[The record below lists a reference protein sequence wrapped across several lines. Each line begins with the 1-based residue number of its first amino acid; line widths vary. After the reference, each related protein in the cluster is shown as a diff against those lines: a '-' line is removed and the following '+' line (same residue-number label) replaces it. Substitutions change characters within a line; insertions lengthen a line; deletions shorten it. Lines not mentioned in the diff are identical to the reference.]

1 VKNVDYNTTIKT
13 VLLCV
18 GIILSVLQSQA
29 AIISGIVKDVMTQDP
44 ISNIYLNLRGSNKN
58 TTSDNVGLFKFADIQ
73 PGTYTLIIRTIGDK
87 KEAYQFPIATKYDSI
102 FLKINLAVPNGIKL
116 ICSSETEVYR
126 QKLKTDFP
134 DIRDAL
140 DIQISKVLNIDD
152 VDGEEGLYINLKMT
166 NNSHVPVY
174 LFKDYFCLR
183 RLTPIIIDS
192 NNDTLDY
199 HYSLID
205 CNDQPVIN
213 YPSDLIEIDA
223 DSYIIIKKQLLSFYY
238 HHQLLPGDYKVKVIY
253 EFQFPNYIADT
264 NESPETTQLIETGY
278 CKIIRGNFESEW
290 ISWTKK

>member
-1 VKNVDYNTTIKT
+1 MFKT
-13 VLLCV
+13 KYPLFKILLLLLT
-18 GIILSVLQSQA
+18 ILSGTPQIHA

-44 ISNIYLNLRGSNKN
+44 ISNIYLNLKGANKN
-58 TTSDNVGLFKFADIQ
+58 TTSDNDGLFKFVDIQ

-116 ICSSETEVYR
+116 ICNSVIEVYQ

-152 VDGEEGLYINLKMT
+152 VDGEEGLYINLKIT
-166 NNSHVPVY
+166 NNSDVPVY
-174 LFKDYFCLR
+174 VFKDYFCLR

-199 HYSLID
+199 HYSLIE

-213 YPSDLIEIDA
+213 NPSDLIEIDA
-223 DSYIIIKKQLLSFYY
+223 DSYIIIKNQLLSFYY
-238 HHQLLPGDYKVKVIY
+238 HHQLLHGDYKVKVIY
-253 EFQFPNYIADT
+253 EFQFPNYIVNPRDHSAMSTSIID
-264 NESPETTQLIETGY
+264 GY
-278 CKIIRGNFESEW
+278 CKVIRGRFESNWLEW
-290 ISWTKK
+290 SKK